1 VRRRSVVLV
10 DHAAAKVSAFAPTL
24 VGGEVDGQ
32 QHDVLIAGD
41 DEGTNQKVSQ
51 LGRLIEETC
60 APT

>member
-1 VRRRSVVLV
+1 MTER
-10 DHAAAKVSAFAPTL
+10 AFAPTL

-41 DEGTNQKVSQ
+41 YEGTNQKVSQ